1 VDEHL
6 GLDLVD
12 HARLIAGVLTKLIGR
27 FDTPGLFEGIK
38 PEQALAFHQETKNLA
53 GLARDLV
60 SEADTLLIASMD
72 GERKQLIGDKTVE
85 VRRSYKRTWDTP
97 LLAGA
102 VAACVLEGERIPEV
116 DKVVEAL
123 VSVARMEW
131 RVTDLAKLGISDEGY
146 CSRELGRAQVSIT

>member
-1 VDEHL
+1 MDEHI
-6 GLDLVD
+6 GLDLID
-12 HARLIAGVLTKLIGR
+12 HARLVAGVLTKLIER
-27 FDTPGLFEGIK
+27 FDRPGLHEGVQ
-38 PEQALAFHQETKNLA
+38 PEAALALHQEAKALA
-53 GLARDLV
+53 GLVRDLV

-85 VRRSYKRTWDTP
+85 VRRAYNRTWDTP

-123 VSVARMEW
+123 VEAARLEW
-131 RVTDLAKLGISDEGY
+131 RVTAIDKLGLESDKY
-146 CSRELGRAQVSIT
+146 CTKELGRAQVQIT